1 MYRVQHLRNFPDLVG
16 SVGLTAVGVFL
27 DMGMFLRMGVFLGVG
42 VFLAMVIFLRKSGSH
57 ILLGSHPH
65 CL

>member
-1 MYRVQHLRNFPDLVG
+1 MYRVQHLRNFPDFVEF
-16 SVGLTAVGVFL
+16 VGLKAVGVFL
-27 DMGMFLRMGVFLGVG
+27 DMGVFLRLGVFLGMG
-42 VFLAMVIFLRKSGSH
+42 MFLAMGIFLRKSGSH